1 MQRCGPSGTFLLSAF
16 FGMFDFGMF
25 KFGHLHAKMR
35 SFRHVSSF
43 YVLRHVLILA
53 CLSLV
58 ICMQRCGPSGMFLLS
73 AFFGMFDFGMFKFGQ
88 LHAKMRSL
96 PACFFVPRASAC
108 LILACLITFFCR
120 PAAFHTHTLPARCW
134 SCSWSR
140 DAVLPAC
147 FFFPRSSACLI
158 LACLSLVICMQ
169 RCGPSG
175 MFLCSACFGMFDFGM
190 FNYFLLSA
198 CCIPHTHT
206 SGQVLVLLVVERCGP
221 SGMFLRSACFGMFDF
236 GMFNYFLLS
245 ACCIPH
251 THTSGQVLV
260 LLVVERQGSTALQ
273 QRCATQT

>member
-1 MQRCGPSGTFLLSAF
+1 
-16 FGMFDFGMF
+16 
-25 KFGHLHAKMR
+25 
-35 SFRHVSSF
+35 
-43 YVLRHVLILA
+43 
-53 CLSLV
+53 
-58 ICMQRCGPSGMFLLS
+58 MQRCGPSGMFLCS
-73 AFFGMFDFGMFKFGQ
+73 ACFGMFDFGMFNYF
-88 LHAKMRSL
+88 LL
-96 PACFFVPRASAC
+96 SAC
-108 LILACLITFFCR
+108 CI
-120 PAAFHTHTLPARCW
+120 PHTHTLPARCW

-206 SGQVLVLLVVERCGP
+206 LPARCWSCSWSRDAVLPACFFVPRA
-221 SGMFLRSACFGMFDF
+221 SAC
-236 GMFNYFLLS
+236 LIL
-245 ACCIPH
+245 ACLITFFCRPAAFHTH

>member
-1 MQRCGPSGTFLLSAF
+1 
-16 FGMFDFGMF
+16 
-25 KFGHLHAKMR
+25 
-35 SFRHVSSF
+35 
-43 YVLRHVLILA
+43 
-53 CLSLV
+53 
-58 ICMQRCGPSGMFLLS
+58 MQRCGPSGMFLLS
-73 AFFGMFDFGMFKFGQ
+73 AFFGMFDFGMFNYF
-88 LHAKMRSL
+88 LL
-96 PACFFVPRASAC
+96 SAC
-108 LILACLITFFCR
+108 CIPHT
-120 PAAFHTHTLPARCW
+120 HTHTLPARCW

-221 SGMFLRSACFGMFDF
+221 SGMFLRSACFGMFNF

-251 THTSGQVLV
+251 THTHTSGQALV